1 MKSKRKHF
9 LALSLASIGAIGAFA
24 SVSAASIQS
33 GLTNKDRDEVR
44 TAIKQAVTAGD
55 YQAYLAT
62 TKEYKIGVPVL
73 TESQFS
79 VMVQAHKLR
88 ALGDNAGAKK
98 LLDDAKI
105 TPPQSKEGNG
115 GMGSKLGKR
124 KDMTAF
130 TDTQKTVMRQAL
142 LLRKEGKTTE
152 ADTLLKN
159 AGINTPFHKGG
170 KGGEGM
176 KTFMSGLT
184 DTQKAI
190 MDQAHTLME
199 NGKKDEASVLIKNAG
214 ITLPLRS
221 QLQ

>member
-73 TESQFS
+73 TENQFS

-88 ALGDNAGAKK
+88 MAGDTAGAKK

-105 TPPQSKEGNG
+105 SGKEGKG
-115 GMGSKLGKR
+115 VTHAQIGKR
-124 KDMTAF
+124 KEMTAL

-142 LLRKEGKTTE
+142 LLRKAGKTAE
-152 ADTLLKN
+152 ADTMLKN
-159 AGINTPFHKGG
+159 AGITLPMHKGG

-176 KTFMSGLT
+176 GTFMASLT
-184 DTQKAI
+184 DSQKAV
-190 MDQAHTLME
+190 MEQAHTLME
-199 NGKKDEASVLIKNAG
+199 NGKKDEAVVLIKNAG
-214 ITLPLRS
+214 IVLPVRS
-221 QLQ
+221 QLGS